1 MRLEVAEPEIEAIRP
16 EQSRGDLRLRYFC
29 YATLVIVLVI
39 FAIVRIRLRNTPLE
53 RDEGEY
59 AYAGQ
64 LMLQGYPPYQLA
76 YNMKLPGTC
85 AAYAVMMTAFGQTVA
100 GIRIGMMIVLI
111 VNTLLVFFLGRRLFG
126 ILAGTVAA
134 AAYTLMANRLSTMSL
149 DGHATHFI
157 VLMALAGT
165 LLLLH
170 AIETQRRLILF
181 GSGLCFGLAF
191 LMKQHGI
198 LFAVFGFF
206 FWAWSEWKQ
215 KASWRRLIRQGSI
228 LVAGMILPFL
238 ITCFIVWRGGAFG
251 QFWFWTVRYGAAY
264 EKILE
269 LPRAWALLQ
278 IMLPWVPRPV
288 VIWLMS
294 AFGLTAVFWNRQARR
309 ERVFLL
315 SFTLFSILAVVP
327 GFYFRPH
334 YFLVM
339 LPAAALLA
347 GLGISAAYEYLQE
360 REASTAISLIPIAF
374 FVLSYVA
381 ALLGQRR
388 YLFQM
393 DPIQVNRQ
401 MHAKHGFPEA
411 EAVADYITV
420 HSSAQDQ
427 IALLGSEPEIYF
439 YSKRR
444 SATGYIYMYPLLENQ
459 PFAQQMKND
468 MIREIETSQPKII
481 VFVDNQ
487 LSWGWE
493 LDWDDSDPRMNI
505 FTWIRSYLDAHYDLM
520 AEVPIDG
527 ATHDVWGA
535 PSRYYIFRRR

>member
-39 FAIVRIRLRNTPLE
+39 FAMVRIRLRNTPLE

-64 LMLQGYPPYQLA
+64 LMLEGYPPYQLA

-85 AAYAVMMTAFGQTVA
+85 AAYAVMMAAFGQTVA
-100 GIRIGMMIVLI
+100 GIRIGMMLVLI
-111 VNTLLVFFLGRRLFG
+111 VNALLVFFLGRRLFG

-170 AIETQRRLILF
+170 AIETQRRLMLF

-215 KASWRRLIRQGSI
+215 NASWRRLIRQGSI

-238 ITCFIVWRGGAFG
+238 ITCLVVLRGGAFG

-264 EKILE
+264 EEILK

-288 VIWLMS
+288 VIWLIA

-360 REASTAISLIPIAF
+360 REASTVITLIPIAF

-381 ALLGQRR
+381 ALQGQRR

-459 PFAQQMKND
+459 PFARQMKND

-493 LDWDDSDPRMNI
+493 LDWDDSDPRMDI

-527 ATHDVWGA
+527 ATHDVWGS
-535 PSRYYIFRRR
+535 PCRYYIFRRR

>member
-39 FAIVRIRLRNTPLE
+39 FAMVRIRLRNTPLE

-64 LMLQGYPPYQLA
+64 LMLEGYPPYQLA

-85 AAYAVMMTAFGQTVA
+85 AAYAVMMAAFGQTVA
-100 GIRIGMMIVLI
+100 GIRIGMMLVLI
-111 VNTLLVFFLGRRLFG
+111 VNALLVFFLGRRLFG

-170 AIETQRRLILF
+170 AIETQRRLMLF

-215 KASWRRLIRQGSI
+215 NASWRRLIRQGSI

-238 ITCFIVWRGGAFG
+238 ITCLVVLRGGAFG

-264 EKILE
+264 EEILK

-288 VIWLMS
+288 VIWLVA

-360 REASTAISLIPIAF
+360 REASTVITLIPIAF

-381 ALLGQRR
+381 ALQGQRR

-459 PFAQQMKND
+459 PFARQMKND

-493 LDWDDSDPRMNI
+493 LDWDDSDPRMDI

-527 ATHDVWGA
+527 ATHDVWGS
-535 PSRYYIFRRR
+535 PCRYYIFRRR

>member
-29 YATLVIVLVI
+29 YATLVIVVVI

-64 LMLQGYPPYQLA
+64 LMLQGYPPYHLA

-85 AAYAVMMTAFGQTVA
+85 AAYAGMMAAFGQTVA

-111 VNTLLVFFLGRRLFG
+111 INTLLVFFLGRRLFG

-170 AIETQRRLILF
+170 AIKTQRRLILF

-198 LFAVFGFF
+198 LFAVFGLF

-264 EKILE
+264 EKILK

-278 IMLPWVPRPV
+278 IMLPWFPRPV
-288 VIWLMS
+288 VIWLIA
-294 AFGLTAVFWNRQARR
+294 AFGLTAIFWNRQARR

-360 REASTAISLIPIAF
+360 REASTAITLIPIAF
-374 FVLSYVA
+374 FVLSYVV
-381 ALLGQRR
+381 ALQGQRR

-393 DPIQVNRQ
+393 DPVQVNRQ

-411 EAVADYITV
+411 ETVAHYITD
-420 HSSAQDQ
+420 HSSPQDQ

-468 MIREIETSQPKII
+468 MVREIESSQPKII

-505 FTWIRSYLDAHYDLM
+505 FMWIHDYIDAHYDLM
-520 AEVPIDG
+520 AEVPIDQ
-527 ATHDVWGA
+527 ATHAIWGA

>member
-1 MRLEVAEPEIEAIRP
+1 MRFEVAEPEIEAIRP

-39 FAIVRIRLRNTPLE
+39 FAMVRIRLRNTPLE

-64 LMLQGYPPYQLA
+64 LMLEGYPPYQLA

-85 AAYAVMMTAFGQTVA
+85 AAYAVMMAAFGQTVA

-111 VNTLLVFFLGRRLFG
+111 VNTLLVFLLGRRLFG

-170 AIETQRRLILF
+170 AIETQRGLILF

-215 KASWRRLIRQGSI
+215 NASWRRLIRQGSI

-238 ITCFIVWRGGAFG
+238 ITCFVVWRGGAFG

-264 EKILE
+264 EKILK

-288 VIWLMS
+288 VIWLMA
-294 AFGLTAVFWNRQARR
+294 AFGLTAVFWNSQARR

-360 REASTAISLIPIAF
+360 REASTAITLIPIAF

-381 ALLGQRR
+381 ALQGQRR

-505 FTWIRSYLDAHYDLM
+505 FTWIRGYLDAHYDLM

-527 ATHDVWGA
+527 ATHDVWGS
-535 PSRYYIFRRR
+535 PCRYYIFRRR

>member
-39 FAIVRIRLRNTPLE
+39 FAMVRIRLRNTPLE

-64 LMLQGYPPYQLA
+64 LMLEGYPPYQLA

-126 ILAGTVAA
+126 ILAGSVAA

-170 AIETQRRLILF
+170 AIETQRRLIMF

-215 KASWRRLIRQGSI
+215 NASWRRLIRQGSI

-238 ITCFIVWRGGAFG
+238 VTCFIVWRGGAFG

-264 EKILE
+264 EKILK

-288 VIWLMS
+288 VIWLMA

-334 YFLVM
+334 YFLVV

-360 REASTAISLIPIAF
+360 REASTAITLIPVAF

-381 ALLGQRR
+381 ALQGQRR

-420 HSSAQDQ
+420 HSSDQDR

-535 PSRYYIFRRR
+535 PCRYYIFRRR

>member
-16 EQSRGDLRLRYFC
+16 EQSRGDLRLRHFC
-29 YATLVIVLVI
+29 YATLVIVVVI

-64 LMLQGYPPYQLA
+64 LMLQGYPPYHLA

-85 AAYAVMMTAFGQTVA
+85 AAYAVMMAAFGQTVA
-100 GIRIGMMIVLI
+100 GIRIGMMVVLI

-170 AIETQRRLILF
+170 AIETQRTLILF

-206 FWAWSEWKQ
+206 FWTWSEWKQ
-215 KASWRRLIRQGSI
+215 TASWRRLIRQGSI

-264 EKILE
+264 EKILK

-288 VIWLMS
+288 VIWLMA

-339 LPAAALLA
+339 LPAAALFA

-360 REASTAISLIPIAF
+360 REASTAITLIPIAF

-381 ALLGQRR
+381 ALQGQRR

-427 IALLGSEPEIYF
+427 VALLGSEPEIYF

-459 PFAQQMKND
+459 PFAEQMKND
-468 MIREIETSQPKII
+468 MVREIETSQPKII

-535 PSRYYIFRRR
+535 PCRYYIFRRR

>member
-39 FAIVRIRLRNTPLE
+39 FAMVRIRLRNTPLE

-64 LMLQGYPPYQLA
+64 LMLEGYPPYQLA

-126 ILAGTVAA
+126 ILAGSVAA

-170 AIETQRRLILF
+170 AIDTQRRLIMF

-215 KASWRRLIRQGSI
+215 NASWRRLIRQGSI

-238 ITCFIVWRGGAFG
+238 VTCFIVWRGGAFG

-264 EKILE
+264 EKILK

-288 VIWLMS
+288 VIWLMA

-334 YFLVM
+334 YFLVV

-360 REASTAISLIPIAF
+360 REASTAITLIPVAF

-381 ALLGQRR
+381 ALQGQRR

-420 HSSAQDQ
+420 HSSDQDR

-535 PSRYYIFRRR
+535 PCRYYIFRRR

>member
-39 FAIVRIRLRNTPLE
+39 FAMVRIRLRNTPLE

-64 LMLQGYPPYQLA
+64 LMLEGYPPYQLA

-126 ILAGTVAA
+126 ILAGSVAA

-206 FWAWSEWKQ
+206 FWTWSEWKQ

-264 EKILE
+264 EEILK

-288 VIWLMS
+288 VIWLLA

-360 REASTAISLIPIAF
+360 REASTAITLIPIAF
-374 FVLSYVA
+374 FVLSHVA
-381 ALLGQRR
+381 ALQGQRR

-468 MIREIETSQPKII
+468 MVHEIESSQPKII

-505 FTWIRSYLDAHYDLM
+505 FAWIRSYLDAHYDLM

-535 PSRYYIFRRR
+535 PCRYYIFQRR

>member
-39 FAIVRIRLRNTPLE
+39 FAMVRIRLRNTPFE

-64 LMLQGYPPYQLA
+64 LMLEGYPPYQLA

-85 AAYAVMMTAFGQTVA
+85 AAYAVMMAAFGQTVA
-100 GIRIGMMIVLI
+100 GIRIGMMLVLI
-111 VNTLLVFFLGRRLFG
+111 VNALLVFLLGRRLFG

-170 AIETQRRLILF
+170 AIETQRGLILF

-198 LFAVFGFF
+198 LFAVFGFL

-215 KASWRRLIRQGSI
+215 KVSWRRLIRQGSI

-264 EKILE
+264 EKILK

-288 VIWLMS
+288 VIWLMA

-360 REASTAISLIPIAF
+360 REASTAITLIPIAF

-381 ALLGQRR
+381 ALQGQRR

-411 EAVADYITV
+411 EAVADYIAV

-468 MIREIETSQPKII
+468 MVREIETSQPKII

-505 FTWIRSYLDAHYDLM
+505 FTWIRGYLDAHYDLM

-527 ATHDVWGA
+527 ATHDVWGS
-535 PSRYYIFRRR
+535 PCRYYIFRRR